1 MRRLLAATLLTS
13 LVACSEPVEI
23 PPVVDAAA
31 PGPDAAAASIPED
44 TAALCQDG
52 LDNDRDGDSDCDDPD
67 CQLFVFCLRAD
78 TGSPPRPDAGTPVQ
92 DSGLFG
98 DATLPEGDTG
108 TQPPADASVPAADTG
123 TAQPS
128 DASVAPDAA
137 APGPDAS
144 MPAECNAPRALDF
157 GAVPVGVKATKP
169 LALRNTSPQPW
180 SVTVGNLSGPDVAAF
195 SLTGLQPGLYTVNP
209 GETLSLLVSVTAPR
223 LGALAAQL
231 SFGVP
236 NACALATLPITAR
249 GVDATL
255 ECFPRIKVG
264 NQWACQL
271 DFGYVAPGE
280 AREGAV
286 TFVNHGDQDVTVG
299 AFALTQ
305 DPKGPSFV
313 QKGPVANLLVP
324 KNSGSARLTLGFQP
338 GVMGLFSGKLA
349 FTSTDVAT
357 PSGQVAL
364 RGVGAGPLLD
374 AAPVVDLGIVPVGGT
389 LTAQVPLKNVGT
401 DIAGE
406 TDDNL
411 QLLSPDPAG
420 TICAVAADCASARC
434 IAGACWSTKPP
445 ELLNASPEFTLTW
458 PSPGFPAA
466 GLPAGQTGRV
476 EVKLAPTSAGT
487 KTATLRLYTN
497 DPGAQA
503 MDVQLTA
510 SAQVMPPCAYV
521 VEPPQLAFGL
531 VEPGRVVTLASVV
544 RNTGADSC
552 QVTLS
557 LAPGT
562 DPAFTLVNGP
572 QSQALPA
579 GQSLVVPVRFAPVA
593 AGTPAGQLDVRTSSL
608 TAPQALVPLTGRAA
622 ITCLTVVPDRLDFG
636 PTQQG
641 CKAAERTLTL
651 SNDCSTALLVSNIT
665 LQTTGSDLR
674 LPVAPTLPLTL
685 AGFSRSTVRVAYQ
698 PGDLGADVGA
708 LQVNTSAATDPVL
721 IPLQG
726 EGVAAT
732 QRTETWV
739 RPTKVDV
746 LFVVDDSGSMSDKQT
761 ALGTAFAGFINYA
774 TSQALDYRIA
784 VTTTG
789 VDIEHGNVVS
799 NTPDDRNGCLFAAP
813 GNPKVLTPTT
823 PNGATVFAQNVQ
835 VGTSGNYTEML
846 IRPAFLTFGPEAQA
860 GCSAGFPR
868 PDAALSVVV
877 VSDASDQD
885 LFPLEAYQAHFLSL
899 RPGNTFA
906 FHAVIPHKPVPGGC
920 YTDDPDGNTR
930 VEELVAATGG
940 TTVDICS
947 TDWTAAMG
955 QLGKAVFGY
964 RTRYR
969 LGSVPVAGSVTVTVN
984 GVALPSSIPGTT
996 YWLYDAAANAVD
1008 FTAAGLPPVTSQ
1020 VLIGYQAACL

>member
-1 MRRLLAATLLTS
+1 MRRLLAATLLTF
-13 LVACSEPVEI
+13 VACSEPVEI
-23 PPVVDAAA
+23 PSVADAGA
-31 PGPDAAAASIPED
+31 PGPDATVSTPED

-52 LDNDRDGDSDCDDPD
+52 VDNDRDGDADCDDVD
-67 CQLFVFCLRAD
+67 CQLFVFCLKPD
-78 TGSPPRPDAGTPVQ
+78 TGTQRPDAGAPVGE
-92 DSGLFG
+92 DSGLPS
-98 DATLPEGDTG
+98 DASLPAGDTG
-108 TQPPADASVPAADTG
+108 TQPPADASGPEGDTG
-123 TAQPS
+123 TAQPP
-128 DASVAPDAA
+128 DASMAPDASA
-137 APGPDAS
+137 AGPDAS

-157 GAVPVGVKATKP
+157 GAVPVGMKATKTV
-169 LALRNTSPQPW
+169 ALRNTSVQPW
-180 SVTVGNLSGPDVAAF
+180 SVTVGNLSGPDAAAF

-209 GETLSLLVSVTAPR
+209 GETLSLQVSVTAPR

-264 NQWACQL
+264 SQWACQL

-299 AFALTQ
+299 TFALTQ
-305 DPKGPSFV
+305 DSKGPAFV
-313 QKGPVANLLVP
+313 HKGPVANLVVP
-324 KNSGSARLTLGFQP
+324 KNSGSARLTLAFQP
-338 GVMGLFSGKLA
+338 GVMGLFFGKLA
-349 FTSTDVAT
+349 FTSTDAAT
-357 PSGQVAL
+357 PTGQVAL
-364 RGVGAGPLLD
+364 QGVGAGPLLD
-374 AAPVVDLGIVPVGGT
+374 APPAVDLGIVAVGGS
-389 LTAQVPLKNVGT
+389 LVAQVPLKNVGT

-411 QLLSPDPAG
+411 QLLSPDAAG

-434 IAGACWSTKPP
+434 IAGVCWSPKPP
-445 ELLNASPEFTLTW
+445 ELLNASPEFSLTW

-510 SAQVMPPCAYV
+510 DAQVLPPCSYV

-544 RNTGADSC
+544 RNTGADAC

-557 LAPGT
+557 LATGT
-562 DPAFTLVNGP
+562 DPAFTLPNGP

-593 AGTPAGQLDVRTSSL
+593 AGAPAGQLDVRTSSL
-608 TAPQALVPLTGRAA
+608 TAPQTLVPVSGHAA
-622 ITCLTVVPDRLDFG
+622 ITCLSVVPDHLDFG

-651 SNDCSTALLVSNIT
+651 ANDCSTPLVLSGLA
-665 LQTTGSDLR
+665 LQTTGTDLR
-674 LPVAPTLPLTL
+674 LPVPPAVPLTL
-685 AGFSRSTVRVAYQ
+685 AAYAQSAIRVAYQ
-698 PGDLGADVGA
+698 PGDLGADLGT
-708 LQVNTSAATDPVL
+708 LQVTTSGAVDPVL
-721 IPLQG
+721 IPVRG
-726 EGVAAT
+726 EGVAAA
-732 QRTETWV
+732 QRSETWV

-746 LFVVDDSGSMSDKQT
+746 LFVVDDSGSMSDKQA

-774 TSQALDYRIA
+774 TAQAVDYRIA

-789 VDIEHGNVVS
+789 IDVAHGNTTS
-799 NTPDDRNGCLFAAP
+799 NPPEDRNGCLFAAS
-813 GNPKVLTPTT
+813 GNPKVITP
-823 PNGATVFAQNVQ
+823 ATSDPASVFAQNVQ
-835 VGTSGNYTEML
+835 VGTSGNYVEML
-846 IRPAFLTFGPEAQA
+846 IRPAFLTLSPEAQA

-877 VSDASDQD
+877 VSDATDQD
-885 LFPLEAYQAHFLSL
+885 GFSLEAYQSAFLSL

-906 FHAVIPHKPVPGGC
+906 FHAVIPQKPVAATC
-920 YTDDPDGNTR
+920 FTDDSDGNSR
-930 VEELVAATGG
+930 VEQLVAATGG
-940 TTVDICS
+940 MQVDICS
-947 TDWTAAMG
+947 ADWTNAMG

-969 LGSVPVAGSVTVTVN
+969 LGALPVAGSVTVTVN

-1020 VLIGYQAACL
+1020 VVIGYQAACL